1 MLLQSS
7 FRPKVED
14 DVSLLDDEVPPDVHA
29 MAAYYADDGDL
40 AATNEVSFCPSAMCL
55 FLVALLQGCR

>member
-1 MLLQSS
+1 MLQSS
-7 FRPKVED
+7 SRPKVED

-40 AATNEVSFCPSAMCL
+40 AASNEVCSCPIVCVLDHGRVM
-55 FLVALLQGCR
+55 FP